1 MQFSRLTRNLTIVL
15 LLSSVLNLIPAAS
28 SQQLTTTTSFL
39 TTASTETITSLSE
52 SYYNTTETN
61 TQTVTTSANFLEFLP
76 IAYGTSGCWSGLMTF
91 NSTGNNHETQFVYTA
106 SASMTIY
113 LADFGSVATYIAAA
127 PLSDCQ
133 PVPHSFQRIVSSY
146 IYPTSGNFS
155 LSLPMGTYGIIS
167 IAPLAA
173 SSPTLT
179 MVIEPVLATQI
190 LTQTLSFTLA
200 STQSSTATQTF
211 LTTLEVPFVQTY
223 GDWIVAIIVVVL
235 VFGVLLVLANRKA
248 KQ

>member
-1 MQFSRLTRNLTIVL
+1 
-15 LLSSVLNLIPAAS
+15 
-28 SQQLTTTTSFL
+28 
-39 TTASTETITSLSE
+39 
-52 SYYNTTETN
+52 
-61 TQTVTTSANFLEFLP
+61 
-76 IAYGTSGCWSGLMTF
+76 
-91 NSTGNNHETQFVYTA
+91 
-106 SASMTIY
+106 MTIY
-113 LADFGSVATYIAAA
+113 LADFGSVAAYIAAA